1 MTKPNLIDKHGD
13 RWIYWQNAY
22 YISPN
27 GTVPWDKD
35 KIVHKYG
42 PVKEENPETD
52 TGVKITTRMHITCPH
67 CEEPSKV
74 TATFSNEKDG
84 LWKPKIVCCESLLMQ
99 EPDVGTLVSVGE
111 RHFVRTIRKGNNSTY
126 DWIDLNLQSHIR
138 WEDILLLGK
147 PTLGYYGDTLEY

>member
-1 MTKPNLIDKHGD
+1 MTKPNLIDRHGD
-13 RWIYWQNAY
+13 RWIYWQDAY

-27 GTVPWDKD
+27 GTVPHDADKLARLF
-35 KIVHKYG
+35 G

-52 TGVKITTRMHITCPH
+52 TGVKITTRMLITCPH

-74 TATFSNEKDG
+74 TTTISNEKDG
-84 LWKPKIVCCESLLMQ
+84 LWKTKLVFCEALPMQ
-99 EPDVGTLVSVGE
+99 EPGVGTIVSVGE

-126 DWIDLNLQSHIR
+126 DWIDLNRQSHTR

-147 PTLGYYGDTLEY
+147 PTLGYSDNTLEY